1 MKYEILVYVLFIALI
16 ITGVVITVLH
26 IGNGY
31 QIMFY
36 GCIIV
41 GAYHS
46 WLIERLKKRIKDLE
60 RNQ

>member
-1 MKYEILVYVLFIALI
+1 MKYEILVYVLFISLM
-16 ITGVVITVLH
+16 ITGVVITILH

-36 GCIIV
+36 GFIIL

-46 WLIERLKKRIKDLE
+46 WIIERLKKRIKELE